1 MRRNAHLESLRQA
14 FRGHPVVGLLGAR
27 QCGKTT
33 LARMFAAS
41 ERGSSKAIHR
51 FDLEDP
57 EDLARLQNPMLGLK
71 DLEGLIIID
80 EVQRAPELFPVLR
93 VLVDR
98 AGRYK
103 KNRFLILGSAS
114 RDLLRQSSESL
125 AGRIRYLEL
134 PPFSLAE
141 VGSKKLNRLWLRGG
155 FPSSFLATTESISV
169 DWRKGYIATYLERD
183 IPSLG
188 FQIPPTA
195 LRRFWLMLTH
205 YHGQIF
211 NASEI
216 GRSLGA
222 ADTTV
227 RRYLDILAGTFMIRI
242 LAPWAEN
249 LGKRQVKS
257 PKVYFRDSGLLHTL
271 LGVNSAKMLHLHP
284 KLGAS
289 WEGFALEEV
298 IRSRAATSEEVYFW
312 GTHGE
317 AELDLLI
324 IKDGRREGYEFKFA
338 DRPTVT
344 RSMTLAMRDLNLDS
358 LTVVYPGDKAFPLSD
373 GIRAAGISA
382 FLSGK
387 SES

>member
-1 MRRNAHLESLRQA
+1 MRQA

-41 ERGSSKAIHR
+41 EGGSATAIHR
-51 FDLEDP
+51 FDLENPD
-57 EDLARLQNPMLGLK
+57 DLARLQNPMLGLR

-98 AGRYK
+98 AGRHR
-103 KNRFLILGSAS
+103 KNRFLILGRAS
-114 RDLLRQSSESL
+114 RDLLRQGSESL
-125 AGRIRYLEL
+125 AGRIRYLVL

-141 VGSKKLNRLWLRGG
+141 VGKAKLNRLWLRGG
-155 FPSSFLATTESISV
+155 FPSSFLAPSEAISV
-169 DWRKGYIATYLERD
+169 DWRKGYVATYLERD

-188 FQIPPTA
+188 FQIPSMA

-242 LAPWAEN
+242 LSPWAEN

-257 PKVYFRDSGLLHTL
+257 PKIYFRDSGLLHTL

-284 KLGAS
+284 KLDAS

-344 RSMTLAMRDLNLDS
+344 RSMRLALRDLKLDA
-358 LTVVYPGDKAFPLSD
+358 LTIIYPGDKAFPMDD
-373 GIRAAGISA
+373 GIRAAGLSA
-382 FLSGK
+382 FLNRDT
-387 SES
+387 